1 MCPII
6 NSDGKLI
13 KIMKENDVGEE
24 DIRDMKNILTGQ
36 SKLIN
41 YDKFT
46 IPKSVANAPQLEIIR
61 QSIYNYLKED

>member
-24 DIRDMKNILTGQ
+24 DIRDMKNILTG
-36 SKLIN
+36 
-41 YDKFT
+41 
-46 IPKSVANAPQLEIIR
+46 
-61 QSIYNYLKED
+61 